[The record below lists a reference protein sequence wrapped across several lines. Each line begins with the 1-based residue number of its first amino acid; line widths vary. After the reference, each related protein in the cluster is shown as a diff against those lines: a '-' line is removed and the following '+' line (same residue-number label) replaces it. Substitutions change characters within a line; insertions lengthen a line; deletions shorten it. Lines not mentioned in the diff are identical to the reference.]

1 MARESSLPLRRI
13 SIWRR
18 LNNLSLQSSH
28 AIRREDVPISDILR
42 YGQGRGMDT
51 HKPKPAHGWRD
62 LLKEIGIIVIG
73 VVIALGAEQAVESLH
88 WMYQVEAGEAALKEA
103 FVREADNMALR
114 KVQSDCITQRLSFLS
129 QTVERASDS
138 GQLPALGTIGHP
150 PYTPWTIGAW
160 DALVANDTV
169 SHLPR
174 KKMLGYIQIAQRT
187 AVLSGMSD
195 RENDQWTILDSMV
208 GPGRRLSDVE
218 AEQLRMTLAQAA
230 ESNRLM
236 QRTSGRLWELV
247 KATGLVESSEFDDA
261 MKRATHGKASAAVC
275 RPMAAS
281 PSTAGGRAH
290 E

>member
-1 MARESSLPLRRI
+1 MEIHRPKAPVHGLRE
-13 SIWRR
+13 
-18 LNNLSLQSSH
+18 
-28 AIRREDVPISDILR
+28 
-42 YGQGRGMDT
+42 
-51 HKPKPAHGWRD
+51 

-73 VVIALGAEQAVESLH
+73 VVIALGAEQAVESIH
-88 WMYQVEAGEAALKEA
+88 WMYQADAGEAALKVA
-103 FVREADNMALR
+103 FIREVDNMALR
-114 KVQSDCITQRLSFLS
+114 KAQSDCIAQRLNLLS
-129 QTVERASDS
+129 QTVERASGS
-138 GQLPALGTIGHP
+138 GQLPAVSAIGHP

-174 KKMLGYIQIAQRT
+174 QKMLGYVQIAQRT

-247 KATGLVESSEFDDA
+247 KETGLVDTSVFDDA
-261 MKRATHGKASAAVC
+261 MKRATHGKADAAIC
-275 RPMAAS
+275 RPTIAPS
-281 PSTAGGRAH
+281 PMTGGRTHA
-290 E
+290 

>member
-1 MARESSLPLRRI
+1 MEI
-13 SIWRR
+13 
-18 LNNLSLQSSH
+18 
-28 AIRREDVPISDILR
+28 
-42 YGQGRGMDT
+42 
-51 HKPKPAHGWRD
+51 HKPKAVHGWRE

-73 VVIALGAEQAVESLH
+73 VVIALGAEQSVETIH
-88 WMYQVEAGEAALKEA
+88 WMHQVDTGDAALKEA
-103 FVREADNMALR
+103 FIREADNMALR
-114 KVQSDCITQRLSFLS
+114 EAQGDCIAQRLTFLS
-129 QTVERASDS
+129 QVVQRASDS
-138 GQLPALGTIGHP
+138 GRLPAIGVIGHP

-174 KKMLGYIQIAQRT
+174 QKMLAYVQIAQRT

-236 QRTSGRLWELV
+236 QRTSGRLRDLV
-247 KATGLVESSEFDDA
+247 KATGLVGPSEFA
-261 MKRATHGKASAAVC
+261 AAVKRATQGKANAVIC

-281 PSTAGGRAH
+281 TSAARG
-290 E
+290 

>member
-1 MARESSLPLRRI
+1 
-13 SIWRR
+13 
-18 LNNLSLQSSH
+18 
-28 AIRREDVPISDILR
+28 
-42 YGQGRGMDT
+42 MDT

-114 KVQSDCITQRLSFLS
+114 KVQSDCIAQRLSFLS

-138 GQLPALGTIGHP
+138 GRLPALGAIGHP

-218 AEQLRMTLAQAA
+218 AEQLRTTLSQAA

-247 KATGLVESSEFDDA
+247 KATGLVEPSEFDDA
-261 MKRATHGKASAAVC
+261 KKRATHGKASAAIC
-275 RPMAAS
+275 HPMAAS
-281 PSTAGGRAH
+281 PSMAGGRAH

>member
-1 MARESSLPLRRI
+1 MEI
-13 SIWRR
+13 
-18 LNNLSLQSSH
+18 
-28 AIRREDVPISDILR
+28 
-42 YGQGRGMDT
+42 
-51 HKPKPAHGWRD
+51 HKPKAVHGWRE

-88 WMYQVEAGEAALKEA
+88 WMRQVDTGDAALKEA
-103 FVREADNMALR
+103 FIREADNMALR
-114 KVQSDCITQRLSFLS
+114 EAQNGCIARRLIFLS
-129 QTVERASDS
+129 QVVQRASDS
-138 GQLPALGTIGHP
+138 GRLPAIGAIGHP

-174 KKMLGYIQIAQRT
+174 KKMLAYVQIAQRT

-236 QRTSGRLWELV
+236 QRTSGRLRYLV
-247 KATGLVESSEFDDA
+247 KATGLVEPSEFDA
-261 MKRATHGKASAAVC
+261 AEKRATLGKTDAQIC
-275 RPMAAS
+275 RPM
-281 PSTAGGRAH
+281 TALTSATRG
-290 E
+290 

>member
-1 MARESSLPLRRI
+1 
-13 SIWRR
+13 
-18 LNNLSLQSSH
+18 
-28 AIRREDVPISDILR
+28 V
-42 YGQGRGMDT
+42 
-51 HKPKPAHGWRD
+51 HGWRE

-73 VVIALGAEQAVESLH
+73 VVIALGAEQTVETIH
-88 WMYQVEAGEAALKEA
+88 WMYQVDTGDAALKEA
-103 FVREADNMALR
+103 FVREVDNMALR
-114 KVQSDCITQRLSFLS
+114 KAQSDCIAQRLGFLS
-129 QTVERASDS
+129 QTVERAADS
-138 GQLPALGTIGHP
+138 GQLPALGAIGHP

-174 KKMLGYIQIAQRT
+174 KKMLDYVQIAQRT

-247 KATGLVESSEFDDA
+247 KATGLVEPSDFDDA
-261 MKRATHGKASAAVC
+261 MKRATLGKASTAIC
-275 RPMAAS
+275 RPMRPSSSAA
-281 PSTAGGRAH
+281 GVRAH
-290 E
+290 D

>member
-1 MARESSLPLRRI
+1 M
-13 SIWRR
+13 
-18 LNNLSLQSSH
+18 
-28 AIRREDVPISDILR
+28 DIHR
-42 YGQGRGMDT
+42 
-51 HKPKPAHGWRD
+51 PKAPVHGWRE

-73 VVIALGAEQAVESLH
+73 VVIALGAEQAVEAIH
-88 WMYQVEAGEAALKEA
+88 WMYQVDAGEAALKVA
-103 FVREADNMALR
+103 FIREVDNMALR
-114 KVQSDCITQRLSFLS
+114 KAQSDCIAQRLGFLS

-138 GQLPALGTIGHP
+138 GRLPSVSAIGHP

-174 KKMLGYIQIAQRT
+174 QKMLGYVQIAQRT

-208 GPGRRLSDVE
+208 GRGRRLSDVE

-236 QRTSGRLWELV
+236 QRTSGRLWDLV
-247 KATGLVESSEFDDA
+247 KETGLVEPSEFDDA
-261 MKRATHGKASAAVC
+261 MKRAVQGKARAAICMPMTPPFSAARIGTHG
-275 RPMAAS
+275 
-281 PSTAGGRAH
+281 
-290 E
+290 